1 MASLKLPV
9 VVYDACVLYPFH
21 LRNVLV
27 QCAVDRLVDARWTD
41 DIHDEWIRNLLERK
55 PGLTRD
61 RLERTRNLMKAQ
73 LPEADV
79 TGYHHLIQSL
89 ELKDPD
95 DRHVLAAAIHTNADT
110 ILSADRG
117 FTNTVL
123 APHGLTVQRPNGF
136 LMSLLNAN
144 LDLMLDSLARAR
156 QNLRKSTPTP
166 EEFVAGLRACQ
177 RLDEFCTAISAHLD
191 RL

>member
-1 MASLKLPV
+1 MASLELPV

-41 DIHDEWIRNLLERK
+41 DIHGEWIRNLLK
-55 PGLTRD
+55 NDPVLTRD
-61 RLERTRNLMKAQ
+61 RLERTRDLMKAV

-79 TGYHHLIQSL
+79 TGYGHLIPGL
-89 ELKDPD
+89 TLKDPD
-95 DRHVLAAAIHTNADT
+95 DRHVLAAAVHAKADT

-117 FTNTVL
+117 FTDAVL
-123 APHGLTVQRPNGF
+123 RPYGLRAQRPDGF
-136 LMSLLNAN
+136 LTGLLEA
-144 LDLMLDSLARAR
+144 DREPMLDSLARAR
-156 QNLRKSTPTP
+156 RNLRKSTPGP
-166 EEFVAGLRACQ
+166 EAFVEGLRACR
-177 RLDEFCTAISAHLD
+177 RLDGFCAALSMHMD